1 MLLTI
6 AFACFIIQVVCWL
19 LLPSS
24 AQPAYADSSEAE
36 AAPDGTEAEAVAA

>member
-6 AFACFIIQVVCWL
+6 AFACFIVQVVCWL

-24 AQPAYADSSEAE
+24 AASACATASEMEAE
-36 AAPDGTEAEAVAA
+36 DADVAAA

>member
-24 AQPAYADSSEAE
+24 AQPAGATASERE
-36 AAPDGTEAEAVAA
+36 VDTDGAEAVAA

>member
-24 AQPAYADSSEAE
+24 AQPAYATSSDVEATPDSTE
-36 AAPDGTEAEAVAA
+36 AAAA